1 MLVVRLN
8 IGGKY
13 MCQNNC
19 NIESK
24 KNKPLTQIEMGK
36 IESKLDEGYNATQI
50 AEYLGRDASCIQKEI
65 KNFSIV
71 KPSKKDCKDC
81 KNYENCNQKKLC
93 EYSLSSEKCKSCRDC
108 KVGTELCKEYEAVVK
123 CERIKGRKKVCNGC
137 PAYGHRCSKPKL
149 IYKAEEAWKQHQENK
164 KKSVKKYKAIENTE
178 YMEELASKIRRGI
191 SPEVALRTTG
201 EKYGETISVPTL
213 YLRIDRKKIKCSNLD
228 LRNKL
233 KRQPKEEEKEKRNA
247 RSEHRANGR
256 SYEDLTQEEQTG
268 RKERIGQMDTVIGTP
283 GGKLLLTL
291 LNKETSFLFGIPV
304 ENKKQETIIEQLDK
318 IETTIGDK
326 FKLILEKILTDNGP
340 EFLNYAGIEK
350 SAIKEG
356 KRISLYYANPY
367 ASYEKGMIENQH
379 RLIRYFYP
387 KGTDFSKYKNSD
399 IIEKINRI
407 NNYPRKKL
415 NWSTPYKE
423 MEKKLGKDIMNKLG
437 FYEIPIEE
445 LNMTRKK
452 VA

>member
-36 IESKLDEGYNATQI
+36 IETKLDEGYNATQI

-149 IYKAEEAWKQHQENK
+149 VYKAEEAWKQHQENK

-318 IETTIGDK
+318 IEITIGDR

-340 EFLNYAGIEK
+340 EFLNYEGIEK

>member
-50 AEYLGRDASCIQKEI
+50 AEYLDRDASCIQKEI

-149 IYKAEEAWKQHQENK
+149 VYKAEEAWKQHQENK

-247 RSEHRANGR
+247 RSKHRANGR
-256 SYEDLTQEEQTG
+256 SYEDLKQEEQTG

-318 IETTIGDK
+318 IEITIGDR

-340 EFLNYAGIEK
+340 EFLNYEGIEK

>member
-1 MLVVRLN
+1 
-8 IGGKY
+8 

-36 IESKLDEGYNATQI
+36 IETKLDEGYNATQI

-247 RSEHRANGR
+247 RSKHRANGR
-256 SYEDLTQEEQTG
+256 SYEDLKQEEQTG

>member
-1 MLVVRLN
+1 
-8 IGGKY
+8 

-81 KNYENCNQKKLC
+81 KNYENCDQKKLC
-93 EYSLSSEKCKSCRDC
+93 GYSLSREKCKSCRDC
-108 KVGTELCKEYEAVVK
+108 KVGIELCKEYEAVVK

-137 PAYGHRCSKPKL
+137 PVYGHRCSKPKL
-149 IYKAEEAWKQHQENK
+149 VYKAEEAWKRHQENK

-213 YLRIDRKKIKCSNLD
+213 YLRIDRKKIKCRNID

-233 KRQPKEEEKEKRNA
+233 KRQPKEEEKEKRRD
-247 RSEHRANGR
+247 RSKHRANGR
-256 SYEDLTQEEQTG
+256 SINDLTQEEQTG

-291 LNKETSFLFGIPV
+291 LNKETSFLFGIPM

-318 IETTIGDK
+318 IETTIGEK

-340 EFLNYAGIEK
+340 EFLNYEGIEK

-356 KRISLYYANPY
+356 KRISLYYANAY

-423 MEKKLGKDIMNKLG
+423 MEKKLGKNIMNKLG

-452 VA
+452 VDFCI